1 MPQILRSVLAVVA
14 GFVTMSF
21 VVIVL
26 TVIAVNAMGL
36 KSGHPTPGYMVINVV
51 YSFFAAGAAGFVTA
65 LIAKVNPLEHAY
77 VLAGIMLVMGVVSY
91 VHYTGTQP
99 GWYKVMMVVVPPL
112 CAIAGAAI
120 CARSARLHTQT

>member
-1 MPQILRSVLAVVA
+1 MPQILRSVLAVIA

-36 KSGHPTPGYMVINVV
+36 KSGQPTPGYLVINVA

-65 LIAKVNPLEHAY
+65 LIAGVKPLEHAY
-77 VLAGIMLVMGVVSY
+77 VLAGIMLVMGAVSY
-91 VHYTGTQP
+91 LHYTGTQP
-99 GWYKVMMVVVPPL
+99 GWYKAMMVVAPPL
-112 CAIAGAAI
+112 CAVAGAMV
-120 CARSARLHTQT
+120 CARSAKVHARG